1 MMFVDSAIN
10 SCSLFIQTFPLDFS
24 GDIVRRPSNI
34 ERFWVRNLL
43 IALGSAYGCTVLVG
57 MIQDGT
63 LQELWNHLRELVT
76 SKVTEHVVEPLTKL
90 KQELFETIRSSDDH
104 IVAKRDL
111 ELSKAALERMLTD
124 FSKSKEGHALI
135 LPNIQE
141 AKEEIMRSKE
151 RIFTKEGVADVVN
164 AIKTPPKPDVP
175 QVHTVES
182 IRTGDA
188 LVDLSPTPEQA
199 LVALMNEYE
208 KDLQHPIRGIM
219 FGNLFTAILIQV
231 HIVVKIALLV

>member
-1 MMFVDSAIN
+1 MIKD
-10 SCSLFIQTFPLDFS
+10 
-24 GDIVRRPSNI
+24 
-34 ERFWVRNLL
+34 
-43 IALGSAYGCTVLVG
+43 GS
-57 MIQDGT
+57 
-63 LQELWNHLRELVT
+63 LQEFWHHSKELV
-76 SKVTEHVVEPLTKL
+76 SAKVAEHVVEPLTKL

-141 AKEEIMRSKE
+141 AKEEILRNKE

-164 AIKTPPKPDVP
+164 AMKTPPKSDVP
-175 QVHTVES
+175 PVHTVES

-199 LVALMNEYE
+199 LIALMNEYE

-231 HIVVKIALLV
+231 QFFKLIFFVVS